1 MKIMSYENV
10 KNFRQRLKVRLLY
23 AAGDK
28 CAICGYDKC
37 RTALEFHH
45 LDPNEKDFTLATNA
59 NIATEKALEEIK
71 KCILVCANCH
81 REIHSD
87 LIDTTILTSS
97 YSQER
102 ADEVIEELNAV
113 KTRTLHYCQDCGKLL
128 SEPTAQRCPDCA
140 HKARRVCER
149 PSREELKT
157 LIRTIPFTQ
166 LGQRFGVTDNAVKK
180 WCKAEGLPARKQDI
194 NAYSDEEWEQI

>member
-1 MKIMSYENV
+1 MSYENV

-102 ADEVIEELNAV
+102 ADEVIEELN
-113 KTRTLHYCQDCGKLL
+113 Y
-128 SEPTAQRCPDCA
+128 
-140 HKARRVCER
+140 
-149 PSREELKT
+149 EELLD
-157 LIRTIPFTQ
+157 LIKKFNIKNTSTII
-166 LGQRFGVTDNAVKK
+166 LKK
-180 WCKAEGLPARKQDI
+180 
-194 NAYSDEEWEQI
+194 

>member
-1 MKIMSYENV
+1 MSYENV
-10 KNFRQRLKVRLLY
+10 KNSRQRLKMRLLY
-23 AAGDK
+23 VAGDR
-28 CAICGYDKC
+28 CTICGYDKC

-45 LDPNEKDFTLATNA
+45 LNPKEKDFTLSTNA

-87 LIDTTILTSS
+87 LINSATLISL

-102 ADEVIEELNAV
+102 ANEILAELNAI
-113 KTRTLHYCQDCGKLL
+113 KTKTLHYCKDCGKLL
-128 SEPTAQRCPDCA
+128 SEPRAERCSNCA
-140 HKARRVCER
+140 NKARRVCER
-149 PSREELKT
+149 PSRDELKK
-157 LIRTIPFTQ
+157 LIRTTPFTQ